1 LKPVIFFIF
10 VFLCAFSAV
19 QSSAGTCIVDF
30 AFVRL
35 DSNYN
40 KYPTSERF
48 FKLTETG
55 KSAIIGKWKIVDILN
70 KQPGWHVDITGS
82 IYDFKSD
89 QSLVVTPADSL
100 FEAQTYKYHKDE
112 TRVTVITDD
121 GNSFEYHY
129 TLHEDGRL
137 ELDSSTENIILKPEN

>member
-1 LKPVIFFIF
+1 MKPVIFFIF

-55 KSAIIGKWKIVDILN
+55 KSAILN